1 MNDNEAFRAPGH
13 CLQPDEIE
21 AFVEGRADQLA
32 AHVEACPACS
42 HVAASYREFLE
53 ADVREEE
60 KADVAWIES
69 RLKKPAPK
77 RSWFGWIGASPLPR
91 WAFSAAAILLIVA
104 GSLQLRRMAG
114 PGLRPSEPGSTVVRS
129 AQVRLV
135 SPMGDVEAAPDS
147 FQWDPVDKAASYE
160 FQITEVDGTPL
171 WTGRTNQAKLN
182 SVPDIQR
189 FMLPRKALLW
199 RVKALTASGGV
210 IAESASE
217 RFRVLPSAGR

>member
-1 MNDNEAFRAPGH
+1 MNDNEALRAPGH
-13 CLQPDEIE
+13 CLEPAEIE

-53 ADVREEE
+53 ADVRADE
-60 KADVAWIES
+60 KADIEWIES
-69 RLKKPAPK
+69 RLRKPAPK
-77 RSWFGWIGASPLPR
+77 RSWFAWLGPSPMPR
-91 WAFSAAAILLIVA
+91 WAFSLAAILLIVA

-114 PGLRPSEPGSTVVRS
+114 PGLRTPETGASVVRS
-129 AQVRLV
+129 SQVHLQ
-135 SPMGDVEAAPDS
+135 SPSGDVETAPDF
-147 FQWDPVDKAASYE
+147 FQWDPVDKAAAYE

-171 WTGRTNQAKLN
+171 WTGRTNQTKLN
-182 SVPDIQR
+182 SAPDIQR

-199 RVKALTASGGV
+199 RVKALSASGGV

-217 RFRVLPSAGR
+217 RFKVLPSASR

>member
-1 MNDNEAFRAPGH
+1 MNDKEAFRAPGH
-13 CLQPDEIE
+13 CLEPAEIE
-21 AFVEGRADQLA
+21 AFVEGRAEQLA

-42 HVAASYREFLE
+42 HIAASYQEFLE
-53 ADVREEE
+53 ADVRDDE
-60 KADVAWIES
+60 KADIAWIES

-77 RSWFGWIGASPLPR
+77 RSWFAWLGPSPLPR
-91 WAFSAAAILLIVA
+91 WAFSLAAILLIVA

-114 PGLRPSEPGSTVVRS
+114 PGLRPAETGSTVVRS
-129 AQVRLV
+129 AQVHLV
-135 SPMGDVEAAPDS
+135 SPSGDVETAPAA
-147 FQWDPVDKAASYE
+147 FQWDPVDKAAAYE

-171 WTGRTNQAKLN
+171 WTCRTNQTKLN
-182 SVPDIQR
+182 SAPDIQR

-217 RFRVLPSAGR
+217 RFKVLPSAGQ